1 MTFKE
6 GLFDG
11 KTAVVTGGTSGIGE
25 AVAHYLAHLGAV
37 VYAVGL
43 DAEAAAKRAPQNVQT
58 LELDVLDRSALETL
72 FQGLERLDILVPA
85 AGISISGREHDAET
99 FAKVM
104 QINLLAVMDCCRLA
118 RQLLKLQGG
127 SIVNIASMYSTFGSS
142 DRPAYSASKG
152 AVVQL
157 TKSLAQAYAAEDIRV
172 NAIAPGWIDTPLLAP
187 LKAEPSIANPI
198 LGRTPAARFGRPE
211 EIASAVAFLCSD
223 AASFVT
229 ATTLPVD
236 GGYLSV

>member
-11 KTAVVTGGTSGIGE
+11 KTAIVTGGTSGIGE
-25 AVAHYLAHLGAV
+25 AVAHHLARLGAV

-43 DAEAAAKRAPQNVQT
+43 GAELAAKRAPQNVRT
-58 LELDVLDRSALETL
+58 MELDVLNGDALAAL
-72 FQGLERLDILVPA
+72 FQGLDKLDILVPA
-85 AGISISGREHDAET
+85 AGVSIAGREHDADA
-99 FAKVM
+99 FAKVI

-118 RQLLKLQGG
+118 RELLKRQGG

-157 TKSLAQAYAAEDIRV
+157 TKSLAQAYASEGIRV
-172 NAIAPGWIDTPLLAP
+172 NAVAPGWIDTPLLAP
-187 LKAEPSIANPI
+187 LKASTVIANQI
-198 LGRTPAARFGRPE
+198 LGRTPAARFGRPD
-211 EIASAVAFLCSD
+211 EIANAVAFLCSD
-223 AASFVT
+223 AASFIT
-229 ATTLPVD
+229 AATLPVD

>member
-6 GLFDG
+6 GLFNG

-25 AVAHYLAHLGAV
+25 GVAHYLARLGAV

-43 DAEAAAKRAPQNVQT
+43 GAETAAKRAPKNVWT
-58 LELDVLDRSALETL
+58 LELDVLDRGALETF

-85 AGISISGREHDAET
+85 AGVSIVGREHDAET

-118 RQLLKLQGG
+118 RPYLKLQGG

-157 TKSLAQAYAAEDIRV
+157 TKSLAQAYAAEGIRV

-187 LKAEPSIANPI
+187 LKADPTIANPI
-198 LGRTPAARFGRPE
+198 LDRIPAARFGRPE

-229 ATTLPVD
+229 AATLPVD

>member
-1 MTFKE
+1 
-6 GLFDG
+6 
-11 KTAVVTGGTSGIGE
+11 
-25 AVAHYLAHLGAV
+25 
-37 VYAVGL
+37 
-43 DAEAAAKRAPQNVQT
+43 
-58 LELDVLDRSALETL
+58 LDRSALETL

>member
-43 DAEAAAKRAPQNVQT
+43 DAEAAAKRAPQNVRT

-85 AGISISGREHDAET
+85 AGVSISGREHDAET

-198 LGRTPAARFGRPE
+198 LGRTPAARFGKPE